1 MISFRHERIENNGNI
16 TFPLVNPP
24 DIGLTAPSSNL
35 TLTVDSVR
43 RLRPDRLPENLN
55 EEHLP

>member
-1 MISFRHERIENNGNI
+1 MISFRHGRIDNKGSI
-16 TFPLVNPP
+16 TFPLANPP
-24 DIGLTAPSSNL
+24 DIGLTGPHSNVW
-35 TLTVDSVR
+35 LTVDSVH